1 VAKRRWSPREL
12 GELIRQLTELRHELV
27 ADEERYAR
35 RIAGVAAPH
44 RASARNLVHYLALR
58 RHDMRSL
65 QERLAALGLSSLG
78 RMEGHA
84 LSSVDAVLAVLH
96 AMSGTL
102 LPARRPPRALDFTA
116 GSALLEARTEAL
128 LGPAPPQRDVRIM
141 VTMPEE
147 AADDAAL
154 VRELLALGMDCMRI
168 NCAHDGEV
176 EWRRMLQHLRKAR
189 LQLRRPCRVLMDLGG
204 PKLRTGMLAGDAVR
218 LRVAPEKDAD
228 GALTKPARL
237 WLTRLESPEPA
248 PPTASAVLLA
258 PSRWLARLHTGES
271 LALVE
276 ARGKKR
282 ELRCGPEL
290 GPSRWLEL
298 DKGAE
303 LPLDRPVELV
313 RLAPR
318 GGKART
324 EARVAAGPASDVFL
338 PLRPGDRLL
347 LCRPEALPQPGRS
360 VLREAPTAFPRVACA
375 QPEVVSALR
384 RGQRVFFDDGRLMG
398 VVRTPSFDAPE
409 IEIMQALGKGDRLRS
424 GKGINLPD
432 TELRVPALSDK
443 DLVDLDFVAR
453 HADLVGL
460 SFANR
465 PEDVRALDAELRK
478 RAKRPPGIVL
488 KIETKGGFERLPGL
502 LFAALESAPF
512 GVMIARGDLAVELGY
527 ERMAEVQEEILW
539 LCEAAHAP
547 VIWATQ
553 VLENMAKTGFP
564 SRAEITDAA
573 MGERAE
579 CVMLNKGP
587 HVREAVTALDDILRR
602 MEAHQH
608 KKSAMLRR
616 LHLRPLETE

>member
-1 VAKRRWSPREL
+1 VKHRWSTREL
-12 GELIRQLTELRHELV
+12 GQLIRQLKELRRELV
-27 ADEERYAR
+27 ADEERYAG
-35 RIAGVAAPH
+35 RIGAIRATQ

-78 RMEGHA
+78 RMEGHV
-84 LSSVDAVLAVLH
+84 LSSLDAVLAVLH
-96 AMSGTL
+96 AMSGTAV
-102 LPARRPPRALDFTA
+102 PSAQPQRTLDFTGGA
-116 GSALLEARTEAL
+116 ALLEARTEAL
-128 LGPAPPQRDVRIM
+128 LGPAPAQRDVRIM
-141 VTMPEE
+141 VTMPAE
-147 AADDAAL
+147 AAEDGGL

-168 NCAHDGEV
+168 NCAHDDEAA
-176 EWRRMLQHLRKAR
+176 WRRMLQHLRKAR

-204 PKLRTGMLAGDAVR
+204 PKLRTGALAGDAVR
-218 LRVAPEKDAD
+218 LRVAPEKDAE
-228 GALTKPARL
+228 GLLAKPARL
-237 WLTRLESPEPA
+237 WLTRLESPEPG
-248 PPTASAVLLA
+248 PPEARAVLLV
-258 PSRWLARLHTGES
+258 PSRWLARLHTGEPLS
-271 LALVE
+271 LVE

-282 ELRCGPEL
+282 QLRCGAEQGL
-290 GPSRWLEL
+290 SRWLEL

-303 LPLDRPVELV
+303 FALDRPIELV

-318 GGKART
+318 GGKKRT
-324 EARVAAGPASDVFL
+324 EARVAAAPASDVFL

-347 LCRPEALPQPGRS
+347 LCRPEALPRS
-360 VLREAPTAFPRVACA
+360 GHNGTPEAPAGFPRVACA
-375 QPEVVSALR
+375 QPEVVNALR

-398 VVRTPSFDAPE
+398 IVRTPSFDAPE
-409 IEIMQALGKGDRLRS
+409 IEIMRAREKGDRLR
-424 GKGINLPD
+424 GGRGINMPD
-432 TELRVPALSDK
+432 TELQVPALSDK
-443 DLVDLDFVAR
+443 DLVDLDFVAH

-465 PEDVRALDAELRK
+465 PADVRALHGELRK
-478 RAKRPPGIVL
+478 RTKRPPGIVL
-488 KIETKGGFERLPGL
+488 KIETKGGFERLGSL

-553 VLENMAKTGFP
+553 VLESLAKTGFP

-587 HVREAVTALDDILRR
+587 HVREAVTVLDDILRR
-602 MEAHQH
+602 MEEHQH
-608 KKSAMLRR
+608 KKRAMLRR